1 MEKNMV
7 QNSVDKRALKC
18 PWKNREQLVVASYQ
32 NIKYSNAS
40 TTWRSLLTTCATFEN
55 KNLLGDTLFLYKNY
69 ETKKSSVLQFNSEYQ
84 KRACFLF
91 WANITHSSRSPSPS
105 KYNTHDALLALATC
119 LISLLLLL
127 SVYNCSVSF
136 SAFLLFTFVKHL
148 PESVYVNS
156 GGIRVSFILLVF
168 IITVFISL
176 FLSVCLIL
184 FVVVKC
190 LYFIKVIQRG
200 Y

>member
-1 MEKNMV
+1 M
-7 QNSVDKRALKC
+7 
-18 PWKNREQLVVASYQ
+18 VASYQ

-69 ETKKSSVLQFNSEYQ
+69 ETKKSSGLQFNSEHQ

-91 WANITHSSRSPSPS
+91 WANITHSSGSPSPS
-105 KYNTHDALLALATC
+105 KYNTHTMPSSHWLRVWLVCYSCYPFITV
-119 LISLLLLL
+119 
-127 SVYNCSVSF
+127 VYL
-136 SAFLLFTFVKHL
+136 FLLFFCFTFVKYL

-156 GGIRVSFILLVF
+156 GGIRFSFLWRFILLVF

-190 LYFIKVIQRG
+190 LYFIKVI
-200 Y
+200 